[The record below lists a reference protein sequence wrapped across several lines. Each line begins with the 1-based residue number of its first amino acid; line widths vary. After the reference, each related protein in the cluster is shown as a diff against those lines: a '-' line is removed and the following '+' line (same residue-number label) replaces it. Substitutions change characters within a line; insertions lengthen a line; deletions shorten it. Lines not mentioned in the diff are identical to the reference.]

1 MFLPSRRL
9 SEPSS
14 LRPVPNI
21 IYFFQSYADDSQ
33 LYLRCQ
39 RQHMTTA
46 GHWMAA
52 NRLKLN
58 ADKTEL
64 LWAGSKYRSTLLGS
78 SGPPL
83 RLGDETVT
91 ASDHVRLL
99 GVTISSDLSP
109 MKHVGTISSSCFYWL
124 RQIRRIRRSLDAESA
139 KTLVHAFITSRIDG
153 CNTVLAGTPRTI
165 NDRLQRLLNVAAR
178 VVSNTGKFDRGLTHL
193 LFSELHWLDVP
204 QRILHKLGVTV
215 HRCLQ
220 GKAPQYLVNCCHPT
234 SDVASRQ
241 RLRSSSRHHL
251 VVP

>member
-1 MFLPSRRL
+1 MSQKQLSFYGSFHDSPNELVADHSFTVTSISLYVFHLSLTWRHHLVGSQPCEARRL
-9 SEPSS
+9 
-14 LRPVPNI
+14 
-21 IYFFQSYADDSQ
+21 
-33 LYLRCQ
+33 
-39 RQHMTTA
+39 
-46 GHWMAA
+46 
-52 NRLKLN
+52 
-58 ADKTEL
+58 
-64 LWAGSKYRSTLLGS
+64 
-78 SGPPL
+78 
-83 RLGDETVT
+83 
-91 ASDHVRLL
+91 
-99 GVTISSDLSP
+99 
-109 MKHVGTISSSCFYWL
+109 GTISSSCFYWL